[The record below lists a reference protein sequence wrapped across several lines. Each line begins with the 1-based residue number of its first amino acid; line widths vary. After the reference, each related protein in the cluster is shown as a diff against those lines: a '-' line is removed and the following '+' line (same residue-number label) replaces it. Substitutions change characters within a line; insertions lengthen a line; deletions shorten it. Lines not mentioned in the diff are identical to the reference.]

1 MTKEIKWALN
11 QGENEKESLTEWRQ
25 KLNSENAGKKIRLT
39 KQIRLKRLSNDRKTE
54 RQTVNIQM
62 VFVKVTCDVHQS
74 WYNDCDVRDY
84 F

>member
-11 QGENEKESLTEWRQ
+11 EGENEKESLTEWRQ